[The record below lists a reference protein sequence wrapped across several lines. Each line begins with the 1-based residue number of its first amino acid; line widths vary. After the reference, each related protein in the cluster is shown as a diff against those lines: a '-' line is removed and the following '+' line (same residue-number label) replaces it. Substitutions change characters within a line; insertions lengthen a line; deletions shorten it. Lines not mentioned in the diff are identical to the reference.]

1 MQKTIYS
8 KKYMALVEKIVRVR
22 KELNLRQSDVARL
35 IGKSQSYVSKMEA
48 GQLRIDVIQLN
59 ELAQIY
65 KKTIGFF
72 VEEKK

>member
-1 MQKTIYS
+1 
-8 KKYMALVEKIVRVR
+8 MALVEKIVRVR